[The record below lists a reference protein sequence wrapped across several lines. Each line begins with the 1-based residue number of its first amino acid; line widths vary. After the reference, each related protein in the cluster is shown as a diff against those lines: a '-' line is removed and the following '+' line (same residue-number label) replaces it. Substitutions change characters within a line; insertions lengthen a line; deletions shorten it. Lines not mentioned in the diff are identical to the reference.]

1 MTAPMLE
8 WYLAIAVIIVS
19 SFTAVATCAM
29 KVYAPLGLAAVQS
42 EINGIRDDK
51 IRLKKV
57 ENLVKV

>member
-1 MTAPMLE
+1 MLE

-42 EINGIRDDK
+42 EMNDIRDDK

>member
-1 MTAPMLE
+1 M
-8 WYLAIAVIIVS
+8 AIAVIIVS

-42 EINGIRDDK
+42 EMNGIRDDK